1 MRRDNSNYS
10 TMTAPPD
17 IRSNTDWPV
26 EDAEAPPL
34 PRVAS
39 SALSVNGHNKPSSL
53 RPNTSDGNDA
63 PNRRAS
69 VRFLEG
75 NEDDAEEKGNGAK
88 NANGSPR
95 RSVEVYSQRT
105 GKKKKFGLL
114 RKAFRLDD

>member
-17 IRSNTDWPV
+17 IRSDWPA
-26 EDAEAPPL
+26 DDPAPPL
-34 PRVAS
+34 PRAAAS
-39 SALSVNGHNKPSSL
+39 SALSPNGHSSNKPSSF

-75 NEDDAEEKGNGAK
+75 GDDDAEGKSGAAI
-88 NANGSPR
+88 NPDGSPR

-114 RKAFRLDD
+114 RRAFRLDD